1 MNGDVVETKDPLEAA
16 ADALAG
22 EGYENVTEDF
32 DLSAVDV
39 LTRWVAATAMEKVR
53 SRKYTDREIQDAR
66 TLADLL

>member
-1 MNGDVVETKDPLEAA
+1 METKDPLETA

-32 DLSAVDV
+32 DLTAVDV

-53 SRKYTDREIQDAR
+53 GRKYTDQEIQDAH